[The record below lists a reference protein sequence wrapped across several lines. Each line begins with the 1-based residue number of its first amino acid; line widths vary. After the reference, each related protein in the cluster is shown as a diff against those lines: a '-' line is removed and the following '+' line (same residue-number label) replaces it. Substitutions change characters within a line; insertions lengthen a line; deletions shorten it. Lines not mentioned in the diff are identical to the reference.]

1 MQVTAK
7 GPGLEKTGVFINQWA
22 EFTVDA
28 KKAGKVPPQ
37 AGKTPLH
44 ITCIDA
50 NYKPVNVEVK
60 DNKDG
65 TYFCKYNPKNPVRHT
80 IIICWG
86 GVSIPKSPFRVSWS
100 PGNYL

>member
-1 MQVTAK
+1 MNLCFQVTAK
-7 GPGLEKTGVFINQWA
+7 GPGLEKSGVTINKWA

-28 KKAGKVPPQ
+28 KKAGK
-37 AGKTPLH
+37 APLH

-65 TYFCKYNPKNPVRHT
+65 TYSCKYNPKSPVKHT
-80 IIICWG
+80 VIITWG
-86 GVSIPKSPFRVSWS
+86 TVGVPKSPFRVSTLLLQ
-100 PGNYL
+100 NLI